1 MEDVQE
7 NICSHALP
15 FPGVLN
21 IYITTQLLNASWR
34 PGENEA
40 TLYVT
45 LQMVTTNLEASHLE
59 LFRNET
65 TQNKVNLSDRYSLSC
80 QHIHRCSC
88 RKWTHLISPVCREHD
103 YGTYCK
109 EQGGTGTEEQG
120 GTGRGRDR
128 EREGQGEGGTGRGRD
143 RKGQGGTGRGRDIDK
158 DGQRDRG
165 TWAGDRER
173 NRGTKFGLTNSA
185 QFA

>member
-59 LFRNET
+59 LFMNET
-65 TQNKVNLSDRYSLSC
+65 TQNRVNLSDRYSLSC

-109 EQGGTGTEEQG
+109 EQGGTG
-120 GTGRGRDR
+120 RDR
-128 EREGQGEGGTGRGRD
+128 EREGQGEGGTGR
-143 RKGQGGTGRGRDIDK
+143 
-158 DGQRDRG
+158 
-165 TWAGDRER
+165 DRER
-173 NRGTKFGLTNSA
+173 EGQGEGGR
-185 QFA
+185 